1 MKNRKKIAKTMSEF
15 LKLSTLAFLGIF
27 FVFIVNHYY
36 QTKDYANTLFEGLN
50 IFVFFD
56 KNSKDEDK
64 ILKTLNSES
73 SVFVKEYINVANAYN
88 KTVEKNPLL
97 SKISLPSDL
106 KFLQAYAVVK
116 PKSIPDNDFL
126 IKIRN
131 TIEGITGV
139 DEIIFDASDFLH
151 YAKIQKQLLLCEKTS
166 FIIISVF
173 FVLLV
178 LKFVLVY
185 IAGSDILKTAKKFF
199 LYLLSMGLGFL
210 LFWTLC
216 KYINYSLLIS
226 ETAVLLIILFTCA
239 LGIMFEGI
247 GIE

>member
-1 MKNRKKIAKTMSEF
+1 
-15 LKLSTLAFLGIF
+15 LAFLGAF

-36 QTKDYANTLFEGLN
+36 QIKDYANTLYEGLN

-56 KNSKDEDK
+56 KNLKDEDK
-64 ILKTLNSES
+64 ILEILNSES
-73 SVFVKEYINVANAYN
+73 SVFVKEYVNAAEAYK

-97 SKISLPSDL
+97 SNISLPNGS

-131 TIEGITGV
+131 TIEGIAGV
-139 DEIIFDASDFLH
+139 DEIVFNVSDFLH
-151 YAKIQKQLLLCEKTS
+151 YAKIQKQLLLYKKIF

-173 FVLLV
+173 FVFLV

-185 IAGSDILKTAKKFF
+185 IAGLDMLKKAKKFF
-199 LYLLSMGLGFL
+199 LYLLSTILGFL
-210 LFWTLC
+210 LFWTVC

-226 ETAVLLIILFTCA
+226 EAAVLLIIPFTCA
-239 LGIMFEGI
+239 LGIMVDRI
-247 GIE
+247 DIE